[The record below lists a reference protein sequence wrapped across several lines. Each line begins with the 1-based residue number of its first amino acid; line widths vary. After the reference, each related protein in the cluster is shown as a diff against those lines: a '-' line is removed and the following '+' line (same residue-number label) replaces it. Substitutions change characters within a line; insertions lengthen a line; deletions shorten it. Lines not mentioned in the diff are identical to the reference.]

1 MKKILLSLLAALI
14 MAYPARAQRDSLR
27 ISLITCEPG
36 AAIYEL
42 YGHTAI
48 RVQDFTKGQDVVFNY
63 GLFDFNTPH
72 FIWRFCLGK
81 TDYLLGAQRMSGFME
96 EYDERGS
103 AIWEQELNLSPDEN
117 SRLYNLLI
125 ENSLPENRVYR
136 YNFLYGNCATM
147 AVDKIEQSINGKVTY
162 PAPTDGQS
170 FRSIL
175 TRHTA
180 VKPWSQFAVDL
191 VVGAEADRQL
201 KYRQEAFAP
210 LLLKDLASKAQIRVV
225 TDSTDTVRTLVSE
238 PVRIVSP
245 DHSVDFGRCL
255 LTPLQTMWLAL
266 LITVFI
272 SLLGWYRNRR
282 FLLYDI
288 ILFSI
293 QGLAG
298 LIIAFLF
305 FLSEHPAVDTNWL
318 IIILNPLPLLLLPFA
333 VHRIRKGH
341 FSWFFPA
348 EFIVTATFA
357 ACSHIIPQYIEPA
370 VTVLSAT
377 FAIRALSTTLFNLS
391 VTPHVPRRKNRKG
404 KAIAALCL
412 ALPACLPASAQTIQ
426 HAPKLVVGIV
436 LDQFDMECLNR
447 LKPIL
452 RSDGFLKLMD
462 QGYCLD
468 NAGLDFQDPD
478 LASGT
483 AAILSG
489 TVPYMN
495 GIVASRWMIRKNM
508 MPAFLADD
516 SNYMGSGT
524 DQFTSP
530 ARLMSSNLA
539 DCIKL
544 SSGGKSKICSI
555 AIEREAAVFAGGHE
569 ADVALWMNPQDC
581 SWCTSDYYGGL
592 PAWVQQVASDR
603 KNNTWEPLVPVEAFS
618 HKSVLDIPKAFSY
631 SIRSDNGAD
640 YRTSP
645 IANTRVSDMALKA
658 IDAMG
663 LGLDQN
669 PDLLLLSM
677 YAGNFRQQST
687 DFWSHE
693 QQDIYLRLDQE
704 IARLI
709 SDATLKAGSENVLF
723 FLTSAGNRKQYAA
736 SLQGTRIPNGTVS
749 MERLTALLNL
759 YLSAKYDCP
768 TLAKAYYHN
777 QIFLDRKAIEDK
789 GLDIG
794 DILDSSIDLLT
805 QASGVSNVILLRDLM
820 SVLPDSET
828 AQLRN
833 SMNPSFSGDIIL
845 KALPGWS
852 IVDEV
857 QGYTLSFRNMPDTF
871 PIILYGYGIR
881 KYHSNEPVSALR
893 LAPTISLITG
903 SEMPN
908 ACSERPLDDIFE

>member
-1 MKKILLSLLAALI
+1 M
-14 MAYPARAQRDSLR
+14 P
-27 ISLITCEPG
+27 
-36 AAIYEL
+36 
-42 YGHTAI
+42 
-48 RVQDFTKGQDVVFNY
+48 VF
-63 GLFDFNTPH
+63 
-72 FIWRFCLGK
+72 WK
-81 TDYLLGAQRMSGFME
+81 T
-96 EYDERGS
+96 
-103 AIWEQELNLSPDEN
+103 
-117 SRLYNLLI
+117 
-125 ENSLPENRVYR
+125 
-136 YNFLYGNCATM
+136 
-147 AVDKIEQSINGKVTY
+147 
-162 PAPTDGQS
+162 
-170 FRSIL
+170 
-175 TRHTA
+175 
-180 VKPWSQFAVDL
+180 
-191 VVGAEADRQL
+191 
-201 KYRQEAFAP
+201 
-210 LLLKDLASKAQIRVV
+210 
-225 TDSTDTVRTLVSE
+225 
-238 PVRIVSP
+238 
-245 DHSVDFGRCL
+245 
-255 LTPLQTMWLAL
+255 
-266 LITVFI
+266 
-272 SLLGWYRNRR
+272 
-282 FLLYDI
+282 
-288 ILFSI
+288 
-293 QGLAG
+293 
-298 LIIAFLF
+298 
-305 FLSEHPAVDTNWL
+305 
-318 IIILNPLPLLLLPFA
+318 
-333 VHRIRKGH
+333 
-341 FSWFFPA
+341 
-348 EFIVTATFA
+348 
-357 ACSHIIPQYIEPA
+357 
-370 VTVLSAT
+370 
-377 FAIRALSTTLFNLS
+377 
-391 VTPHVPRRKNRKG
+391 
-404 KAIAALCL
+404 
-412 ALPACLPASAQTIQ
+412 
-426 HAPKLVVGIV
+426 
-436 LDQFDMECLNR
+436 
-447 LKPIL
+447 
-452 RSDGFLKLMD
+452 
-462 QGYCLD
+462 
-468 NAGLDFQDPD
+468 
-478 LASGT
+478 
-483 AAILSG
+483 
-489 TVPYMN
+489 
-495 GIVASRWMIRKNM
+495 
-508 MPAFLADD
+508 
-516 SNYMGSGT
+516 
-524 DQFTSP
+524 
-530 ARLMSSNLA
+530 
-539 DCIKL
+539 
-544 SSGGKSKICSI
+544 
-555 AIEREAAVFAGGHE
+555 
-569 ADVALWMNPQDC
+569 LWMNPQDC

-592 PAWVQQVASDR
+592 PAWVQQVAADR

-759 YLSAKYDCP
+759 YLTAKYDCP

-845 KALPGWS
+845 KALPGWN
-852 IVDEV
+852 IVDEI
-857 QGYTLSFRNMPDTF
+857 QDHTLSSRNMSDTF